1 MLKKKV
7 ILAMSGGVDSSVAA
21 YFLQKKGYEVT
32 GVTFI
37 LNPYASAA
45 ENIEYAQNA
54 SSLLGIKHLVVDL
67 RKNFQREV
75 IDYFVEEYLKGRTPN
90 PCVVCNPKIKFQT
103 LEKVALAE
111 GASYFAT
118 GHYARVFDYPEI
130 NKYLLAEALDKKKDQ
145 SYFLY
150 DLKQHYLTKTIFPL
164 GQKTKDEVREIAKNL
179 GLKAAKRAESQEI
192 CFISQK
198 NYRFFLE
205 KVAGAKIKPGP
216 IFDLEGHQLGEHQ
229 GIAYYTLG
237 QRKGLGL
244 ALGQPYYVV
253 KIDPLQNAI
262 FIGTR
267 EDLACREFIVENIN
281 FIYAEGVDAEN
292 TAEVEVKVR
301 YRASKTKASLHLLD
315 KKKAKVQLKKEQYA
329 VTPGQS
335 AVFYKDNIV
344 LGGGIIS

>member
-21 YFLQKKGYEVT
+21 YLLQKEGYEVT

-37 LNPYASAA
+37 LNPYASAE

-67 RKNFQREV
+67 RKSFQREV

-103 LEKVALAE
+103 LEEVALAE

-118 GHYARVFDYPEI
+118 GHYANVSYYPQAA
-130 NKYLLAEALDKKKDQ
+130 KYFLTEAHDKNKDQ

-150 DLKQHYLTKTIFPL
+150 YLNRHYLEKTILPL

-179 GLKAAKRAESQEI
+179 GFKASQRAESQEV
-192 CFISQK
+192 CFITQK
-198 NYRFFLE
+198 NYRLFLE
-205 KVAGAKIKPGP
+205 EAAGAKIKPGP
-216 IFDLEGHQLGEHQ
+216 IYDLEGHQLGEHQ

-244 ALGQPYYVV
+244 ALGHPYYVV
-253 KIDPLQNAI
+253 KIDPSQNAI
-262 FIGTR
+262 FIGTK
-267 EDLACREFIVENIN
+267 EDLACREFLVDNIN
-281 FIYAEGVDAEN
+281 FIYAEGLEAEN

-301 YRASKTKASLHLLD
+301 YRAPKTKAFLYLLD
-315 KKKAKVQLKKEQYA
+315 KKKAKVQLKEEQYA

>member
-21 YFLQKKGYEVT
+21 YLLQKEGYEVT

-37 LNPYASAA
+37 LNPYASAE

-67 RKNFQREV
+67 RKDFQREV

-90 PCVVCNPKIKFQT
+90 PCVICNPKIKFQT
-103 LEKVALAE
+103 LEEIALAE
-111 GASYFAT
+111 EASYFAT

-164 GQKTKDEVREIAKNL
+164 GQKTKNEVREIAKNL

-205 KVAGAKIKPGP
+205 EAAGAKIKPGP

-244 ALGQPYYVV
+244 ALGRPYYVV
-253 KIDPLQNAI
+253 KIDPFQNAI
-262 FIGTR
+262 FIGTK
-267 EDLACREFIVENIN
+267 EDLKCREFVVENVN
-281 FIYAEGVDAEN
+281 FIYTEGLN
-292 TAEVEVKVR
+292 SKTATEAEVKVR
-301 YRASKTKASLHLLD
+301 YRAPKTRALIYLSED
-315 KKKAKVQLKKEQYA
+315 KKVKVQLAKEQYA

-335 AVFYKDNIV
+335 AVFYKDEIV